1 MKGQHLFFAK
11 KGRGL
16 KMLNLYHV
24 KVKGR
29 IDYDMFKGFIVLA
42 KNENEAAKL
51 ARETIYE
58 FHGRERRHSENFR
71 IKEIN
76 LDQIKA
82 PVVLLSSY
90 NAG

>member
-1 MKGQHLFFAK
+1 
-11 KGRGL
+11 
-16 KMLNLYHV
+16 MLNLYHV
-24 KVKGR
+24 RVKGKVE
-29 IDYDMFKGFIVLA
+29 YDSFTGFIVLA

-58 FHGRERRHSENFR
+58 FHGGEKGHSERFR
-71 IKEIN
+71 IKKIN
-76 LDQIKA
+76 LGQIKA